1 MQKCIAALRNERSF
15 FGHMRTI
22 WTSTVD
28 EDQQVLKRKT
38 QMNLVRSYNNWRRYR
53 ETVAE
58 LGKLSSRELNDL
70 GINRSD
76 IPFVARK
83 AAA

>member
-1 MQKCIAALRNERSF
+1 
-15 FGHMRTI
+15 
-22 WTSTVD
+22 
-28 EDQQVLKRKT
+28 
-38 QMNLVRSYNNWRRYR
+38 MNLVRSYNNWRRYR